1 MDMLYN
7 KFLKIFLII
16 LLSTAVYGQVRL
28 IPERSI
34 AFGKIDPTETDTT
47 GWRLRDM
54 YPNGIG
60 LKSWNDTRYLMWNA
74 ERFMARSNGTN
85 NVPAFSNLTG
95 SGFYFPSDGSF
106 AFVPNA
112 GNNYKINYNYQETGV
127 LVIPAIGGYAW
138 SSTSGIGFGTI
149 DLRLLRAA
157 AGIIEQKN
165 GTNPQSY
172 RTWSKDDTGTND
184 RYSTSGWGTGAD
196 SLTYSIAAETHSGG
210 KAQGIGKLTGFGS
223 YQADA
228 PLGNTAQ
235 QTKTLDTLATTFAVT
250 KNVITVTGNVGGNTI
265 ATITGAVVGVYVFIF
280 VDDKITITDD
290 DTHAANSVDL
300 GGTATN
306 FTSADDKT
314 LTLVFDGTSW
324 YQLSTSVN

>member
-1 MDMLYN
+1 MLYN

-106 AFVPNA
+106 AFTSN
-112 GNNYKINYNYQETGV
+112 GGSNYMLNYNYHSTGAFV
-127 LVIPAIGGYAW
+127 LPSNGSYNW
-138 SSTSGIGFGTI
+138 SSTATGFGTI
-149 DLRLLRAA
+149 DLTLDRAA
-157 AGIIEQKN
+157 ADILEQKR
-165 GTNPQSY
+165 GANPQNY
-172 RTWSKDDTGTND
+172 RLWSKDGTGTND
-184 RYSTSGWGTGAD
+184 RYADMGWGTGAD
-196 SLTYSIAAETHSGG
+196 SLKYKTTETHSGG
-210 KAQGIGKLTGFGS
+210 KAQGSWNATGFSG
-223 YQADA
+223 YIFDA
-228 PLGNTAQ
+228 PTGNTAQ
-235 QTKTLDTLATTFAVT
+235 QTITLGASATTFAVT
-250 KNVITVTGNVGGNTI
+250 KNVTTVTGDAGANTV
-265 ATITGAVVGVYVFIF
+265 ATITGAVVGIYTFIF
-280 VDDKITITDD
+280 VDALVTITDD

-300 GGTATN
+300 AGTATN

-324 YQLSTSVN
+324 YQLSTSAN